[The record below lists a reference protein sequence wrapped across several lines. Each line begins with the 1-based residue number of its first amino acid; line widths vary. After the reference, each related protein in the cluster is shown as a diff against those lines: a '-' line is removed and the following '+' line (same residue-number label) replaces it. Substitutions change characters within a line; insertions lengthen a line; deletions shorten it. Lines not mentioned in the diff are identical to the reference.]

1 MSLSALI
8 ERLRK
13 IMRKDKGV
21 DGDAQRL
28 SQIVWLIFLKIFDF
42 KEEEGELSNAYEPV
56 IPEGYRWR
64 DWADTGDVKNAMTG
78 DELLHFVNNI
88 LIPVLKGDGIEV
100 EGKRVHPFDKTDD
113 RSLMVKKIMSDT
125 VNYMKDG
132 YILRE
137 VIDTLNEVDFA
148 DSAEAHQFNEMYESM
163 LRGLQSAGSSGE
175 FYTNRAITSFA
186 IEKINPQIGGVLAD
200 WAAGTGGFLVD
211 GLEHLA
217 RQVGNSAEAQKLLQ
231 TSIRGGEFKPLPY
244 KLLIT
249 NLLLHD
255 IELPDIHYGDSLD
268 EKNFGEYMADDL
280 VDYEAM
286 NPPYGGVASQSD
298 KLAFPADMRSSETAD
313 LFVALEVKRLKQGGR
328 AVIVLP
334 DGFLFGN
341 DNAKLAIKKYLMGE
355 CRLHTIIRLPQS
367 CFAPYTS
374 IATNLLFFDK
384 TGPTHDVW
392 YYRLD
397 MPEGYK
403 HFSKTKPMLKEH
415 FDGVRKWWDDR
426 EEIIDEK
433 TDEAAATTYKS
444 KCYTMEE
451 IKANGYNLDLCGYPS
466 EEKIILSPE
475 ETMSRFVERRE
486 KLDKKM
492 DEQLARI
499 REMLEVKG

>member
-42 KEEEGELSNAYEPV
+42 KEEEGELSDAYEPV

-163 LRGLQSAGSSGE
+163 LRGLQSARSSGE

-186 IEKINPQIGGVLAD
+186 IEKINPQIGGVLAEQSYTRLIRFI
-200 WAAGTGGFLVD
+200 G
-211 GLEHLA
+211 
-217 RQVGNSAEAQKLLQ
+217 VG
-231 TSIRGGEFKPLPY
+231 
-244 KLLIT
+244 
-249 NLLLHD
+249 
-255 IELPDIHYGDSLD
+255 
-268 EKNFGEYMADDL
+268 
-280 VDYEAM
+280 
-286 NPPYGGVASQSD
+286 ASQNC
-298 KLAFPADMRSSETAD
+298 
-313 LFVALEVKRLKQGGR
+313 
-328 AVIVLP
+328 I
-334 DGFLFGN
+334 
-341 DNAKLAIKKYLMGE
+341 Y
-355 CRLHTIIRLPQS
+355 
-367 CFAPYTS
+367 
-374 IATNLLFFDK
+374 
-384 TGPTHDVW
+384 
-392 YYRLD
+392 
-397 MPEGYK
+397 
-403 HFSKTKPMLKEH
+403 SKTLAHVGRWPA
-415 FDGVRKWWDDR
+415 F
-426 EEIIDEK
+426 
-433 TDEAAATTYKS
+433 
-444 KCYTMEE
+444 
-451 IKANGYNLDLCGYPS
+451 
-466 EEKIILSPE
+466 
-475 ETMSRFVERRE
+475 FVS
-486 KLDKKM
+486 
-492 DEQLARI
+492 
-499 REMLEVKG
+499 

>member
-42 KEEEGELSNAYEPV
+42 KEEEGELSDAYEPV

-255 IELPDIHYGDSLD
+255 IELPDIH
-268 EKNFGEYMADDL
+268 
-280 VDYEAM
+280 
-286 NPPYGGVASQSD
+286 
-298 KLAFPADMRSSETAD
+298 
-313 LFVALEVKRLKQGGR
+313 
-328 AVIVLP
+328 
-334 DGFLFGN
+334 
-341 DNAKLAIKKYLMGE
+341 
-355 CRLHTIIRLPQS
+355 
-367 CFAPYTS
+367 
-374 IATNLLFFDK
+374 
-384 TGPTHDVW
+384 
-392 YYRLD
+392 
-397 MPEGYK
+397 
-403 HFSKTKPMLKEH
+403 
-415 FDGVRKWWDDR
+415 
-426 EEIIDEK
+426 
-433 TDEAAATTYKS
+433 
-444 KCYTMEE
+444 
-451 IKANGYNLDLCGYPS
+451 
-466 EEKIILSPE
+466 
-475 ETMSRFVERRE
+475 
-486 KLDKKM
+486 
-492 DEQLARI
+492 
-499 REMLEVKG
+499 